1 MCALSEPERGRFAV
15 ARQFLATGT
24 VLVVEQAAV
33 HCSKEEL
40 VGEQCSHCYTSTQLG
55 LVACRGCSSAGYCS
69 TACRDTAF
77 KVSDNRTNQSRP

>member
-1 MCALSEPERGRFAV
+1 MCAPSEPERGRFAV
-15 ARQFLATGT
+15 ARRFLATGT

-40 VGEQCSHCYTSTQLG
+40 VEEQCSHCYTSTKLG
-55 LVACRGCSSAGYCS
+55 LVACPGCNTAGYCS

-77 KVSDNRTNQSRP
+77 KVNNYRTNQ